1 MQPTLS
7 LPSPGMNFLP
17 LPTTPLRQP
26 ATVLSVCFSARPW
39 GRLGIFLFVATA
51 NGIWR
56 GDGER
61 RSSMLPTEARRGAAA
76 SGRGGASSG
85 GRGVGR
91 GPGGTAS
98 AASSASSGMLHNP
111 GYQRNPELFHAV
123 ALQQQR
129 LADFKISLAP
139 PPVSLRRDRVST
151 RPHVRAAAAA
161 AAPEA
166 RTANGG
172 GDDDDDD
179 DDATGRSRPIK
190 LTLAQ
195 RMGLAE
201 APEPQLTQS
210 EWDHIAGA
218 ARDRSMEP
226 CVICCEPFR
235 DEQQVLLSCGHVFHR
250 QCLRAWERHSKS
262 RVCPCCRKQ
271 HYRKRSIDDGANLYR
286 EELAT
291 RLQACW
297 RGCAAR
303 KVTAKALRHA
313 NPQRLRRYC
322 EDRLGGLTDQLIG
335 HLDAER
341 SEVDKLFD
349 EIDGTIQASRV
360 LMGGAVDWLAA
371 ERVARERGLG
381 DCPVCLGP
389 LHNSS
394 EPLALL
400 SCTHVFHRRCLMSF
414 EAFSITP
421 ACLCPVCRAA
431 YTKTEMSIDGG
442 GGCCGGEDAIPEI
455 IEPDVGAAAS
465 DAVAQGVCTECSACS
480 RSGSRNGSRN
490 ASRTGARALSGGAVA
505 GVPRCVSITGGARAT
520 ASSGALRNIP
530 GVAATGGRAAAC
542 WPGTGAGTGCGCGP
556 AASGASQ
563 APEREA
569 RYEAI
574 ERLVAIGDRAAAAA
588 RARGGGGGM
597 RAVRGPRV
605 LGRQ

>member
-1 MQPTLS
+1 M
-7 LPSPGMNFLP
+7 
-17 LPTTPLRQP
+17 
-26 ATVLSVCFSARPW
+26 
-39 GRLGIFLFVATA
+39 
-51 NGIWR
+51 
-56 GDGER
+56 
-61 RSSMLPTEARRGAAA
+61 
-76 SGRGGASSG
+76 
-85 GRGVGR
+85 
-91 GPGGTAS
+91 
-98 AASSASSGMLHNP
+98 
-111 GYQRNPELFHAV
+111 
-123 ALQQQR
+123 
-129 LADFKISLAP
+129 LAP
-139 PPVSLRRDRVST
+139 RAIDRWSLR
-151 RPHVRAAAAA
+151 HLL
-161 AAPEA
+161 
-166 RTANGG
+166 
-172 GDDDDDD
+172 
-179 DDATGRSRPIK
+179 K
-190 LTLAQ
+190 
-195 RMGLAE
+195 
-201 APEPQLTQS
+201 
-210 EWDHIAGA
+210 
-218 ARDRSMEP
+218 
-226 CVICCEPFR
+226 PFR
-235 DEQQVLLSCGHVFHR
+235 DEQQVLLCAGTCSIASACAPGSATPSLASAPAAASSTH
-250 QCLRAWERHSKS
+250 
-262 RVCPCCRKQ
+262 
-271 HYRKRSIDDGANLYR
+271 RKRSIDDGANLYR

-335 HLDAER
+335 HLAAER

-480 RSGSRNGSRN
+480 RSGSRNCSRSGSRNGSRN

-530 GVAATGGRAAAC
+530 GVAATGGRAASLLARYRC
-542 WPGTGAGTGCGCGP
+542 WNRLWMWSRGQRRA
-556 AASGASQ
+556 Q

-605 LGRQ
+605 LGGGSQPMTRGR